1 MRYILLVC
9 VLLLPF
15 FSGSGQISDVK
26 FKNITLKDGL
36 SQSSVYSIY
45 QDYRGFIWFGTFDG
59 LNRYDGRSITRFM
72 PYSRNDSTYNLS
84 NGNIWGMDGDKK
96 GKLYIATMGGGLNVL
111 NFDDCKIKSYIKGKN
126 ASIVGNSI
134 YDVTWVNDTTVW
146 LVAETGVSRFDPLH
160 EKFYNY
166 PFTASNHP
174 VMPGVRGHT
183 LYVDGKGEV
192 WVGTYGFGILS
203 LDREKGRYKVFRNS
217 AGKSRDDDFVRA
229 IKPYRDG
236 EMLVATIGG
245 LYIFNTEDHSFRKYS
260 LNAEDLYEISS
271 GVRGGYW
278 ITSRSDGVYRIDEK
292 GRVKHFYNNYFD
304 PNSLPDNMT
313 VGAFC
318 DKTGNVWIGTYNEG
332 VAMISGMKKPFIH
345 IYHVPLKPSIPNNS
359 VFAFAEDKDKRV
371 WIGTQDGMSIWDRET
386 NSFEEVKLKIY
397 GKETARYNVWSLYLK
412 GDDLWVGMSKGVVKY
427 NIVTKEQ
434 RHFFHSESDPSG
446 ISSGYVEN
454 ILEDKNG
461 NIWVATRYGLSRY
474 IEGTGR
480 FKNYF
485 AGSKPNSLSNSLVW
499 RGYVDSSGRL
509 WFATMDGLN
518 LYNPGSDNF
527 TVYRFKEG
535 DGGIMSNDI
544 SVIIE
549 VEKDIF
555 WLGTSKGISVFDLS
569 KGRIIKNVGVKDG
582 LASAYIYRFLMHDDK
597 IWASTNNGLA
607 VLDVNKCKVE
617 NVFFDHDGI
626 QSNEFNTAALELS
639 DGYFLFG
646 GVGGVTGFYP
656 HEIKTS
662 KFVPPIY
669 FTGLMVNG
677 EKVTIKDQ
685 YDNGKV
691 NSNRDIV
698 EASSLVFEPDE
709 RMFSLQFAALDYSN
723 PEQVKYFYRLLPGSK
738 EWISL
743 GTRNTVTFVNLNP
756 GTYKLEVR
764 STNGDGVLCENTKS
778 LNVVIKPPF
787 WRKKWVAA
795 LEVLLI
801 LLLLYAIF
809 RYRTYKLRQAKLML
823 EHVVSERTWELASQ
837 KDKLEE
843 LASSLEKKVKERTA
857 ELEKAKLKAEESDM
871 LKSAFLSNMSH
882 EIRTPM
888 NAIMGFSEL
897 LVTPGFDEE
906 ERRNF
911 AHMVK
916 ANGDTLLTLLNDII
930 DISMIES
937 GQLKLN
943 LRDVDLYKLVQ
954 DVFNTF
960 SNSTLYQEK
969 QDEVKLIMSV
979 SDENT
984 GIVMRT
990 DYHRLL
996 QILNNLVSNAI
1007 KFTSEGFVEFGYLV
1021 DGSDV
1026 IFYVK
1031 DTGIG
1036 IGEGELK
1043 NIFKRFYKMQNG
1055 QTYFYPGNGLG
1066 LTITKNLV
1074 EALNGKIR
1082 VESEPGK
1089 GTVFYFVFKM

>member
-1 MRYILLVC
+1 M
-9 VLLLPF
+9 
-15 FSGSGQISDVK
+15 GSGQISDIK

-72 PYSRNDSTYNLS
+72 PYSKNDSTYNLS

-96 GKLYIATMGGGLNVL
+96 GKLFIATMGGGLNVL
-111 NFDDCKIKSYIKGKN
+111 NFVDRKIKSYKKGKN
-126 ASIVGNSI
+126 ASIIGNKI
-134 YDVTWVNDTTVW
+134 YDVVSVDDTTVW
-146 LVAETGVSRFDPLH
+146 LVAEKGVSRFDPVH
-160 EKFYNY
+160 ETFYNY
-166 PFTASNHP
+166 PFKTQKHAI
-174 VMPGVRGHT
+174 VPGMRGHS
-183 LYVDGKGEV
+183 LYIDKNKEL
-192 WVGTYGFGILS
+192 WVGTYGSGLLK
-203 LDREKGRYKVFRNS
+203 LDVKKGRYVVYRNTADVNGES
-217 AGKSRDDDFVRA
+217 NFIRD
-229 IKPYRDG
+229 IESYKNG
-236 EMLVATIGG
+236 QMLVATVGG
-245 LYIFNTEDHSFRKYS
+245 LYIFDPRDHSFRKHK
-260 LNAEDLYEISS
+260 LKADNLFEIALD
-271 GVRGGYW
+271 RKGGYW
-278 ITSRSDGVYRIDEK
+278 ITSRSDGVFRVDDK
-292 GRVKHFYNNYFD
+292 GNVKHFYHNYFD
-304 PNSLPDNMT
+304 PGSLPDNMT
-313 VGAFC
+313 VGALC
-318 DKTGNVWIGTYNEG
+318 DRTGNVWIGTYNEG
-332 VAMISGMKKPFIH
+332 VVMISGVKKPFLH
-345 IYHVPLKPSIPNNS
+345 VYHVPMRPGIPNNS
-359 VFAFAEDKDKRV
+359 VFSFAEDSNRRV
-371 WIGTQDGMSIWDRET
+371 WIGTQDGMSVWDRET
-386 NSFEEVKLKIY
+386 NSFEEVRLKLY
-397 GKETARYNVWSLYLK
+397 GKETARYNVWSLFFK
-412 GDDLWVGMSKGVVKY
+412 GDELWVGTSKGIVRY

-434 RHFFHSESDPSG
+434 KHFFHSDSDPGSMPT
-446 ISSGYVEN
+446 GYVEN

-461 NIWVATRYGLSRY
+461 NVWVATRYGLSRY
-474 IEGTGR
+474 IEGANK

-485 AGSKPNSLSNSLVW
+485 AGSGPDSLSNSLVW

-518 LYNPGSDNF
+518 LYNPEADNF

-535 DGGIMSNDI
+535 DDGIMSNDI

-549 VEKDIF
+549 VKKDVF

-582 LASAYIYRFLMHDDK
+582 LASGYIYRFLRHGDK

-607 VLDVNKCKVE
+607 VLDVNECEVK
-617 NVFFDHDGI
+617 NVYFEYDGI
-626 QSNEFNTAALELS
+626 QSNEFNTAAIKLS

-646 GVGGVTGFYP
+646 GVNGITGFYP
-656 HEIKTS
+656 QKIETS
-662 KFVPPIY
+662 DLVPPIF
-669 FTGLMVNG
+669 FTGLNVNG
-677 EKVTIKDQ
+677 KDVSITDDHDKINT
-685 YDNGKV
+685 YFF
-691 NSNRDIV
+691 RDIV
-698 EASSLVFEPDE
+698 EASQILLEPDE
-709 RMFSLQFAALDYSN
+709 RMFSLRFAALDYVN

-756 GTYKLEVR
+756 GTFRLEVR

-778 LNVVIKPPF
+778 LKVVINPPF
-787 WRKKWVAA
+787 WKKKGIVAVEI
-795 LEVLLI
+795 LLVLL
-801 LLLLYAIF
+801 LFYAIF
-809 RYRTYKLRQAKLML
+809 RYRTYKLRQAKLLL
-823 EHVVSERTWELASQ
+823 EHVVSERTGELASQ

-897 LVTPGFDEE
+897 LVTPGFDEQ

-916 ANGDTLLTLLNDII
+916 TNGDTLLTLLNDII

-943 LRDVDLYKLVQ
+943 LRDVVLFKLVQ

-960 SNSTLYQEK
+960 SNSAQYQEK
-969 QDEVKLIMSV
+969 KDKVKLVMTV
-979 SDENT
+979 SGKNKD
-984 GIVMRT
+984 IVLRT

-1026 IFYVK
+1026 VFYVK

-1036 IGEGELK
+1036 IGEPELK

-1055 QTYFYPGNGLG
+1055 KTYFYPGNGLG

-1074 EALNGKIR
+1074 EAMNGKIR

-1089 GTVFYFVFKM
+1089 GTVFYFTFHV